1 MEEKLKA
8 ADLHGHSVDVQFSIS
23 KSKKMRCSV
32 LCWVYNHDRKDKRM
46 VENILCCYSNDDK
59 WMNSIDSVKHLYDNI
74 AHLNHCENL
83 EDMKAAVEQNIDEI
97 SSKMEER
104 RRILY
109 AIGDERY
116 KKNILQEYV
125 DDRLQAA
132 GVIDKAYLLHV
143 AARSVTA
150 FVNILPVLL
159 LLTRHR

>member
-1 MEEKLKA
+1 
-8 ADLHGHSVDVQFSIS
+8 
-23 KSKKMRCSV
+23 
-32 LCWVYNHDRKDKRM
+32 
-46 VENILCCYSNDDK
+46 
-59 WMNSIDSVKHLYDNI
+59 MNSIDSVKHLYDNI

-97 SSKMEER
+97 SSKMAER

-132 GVIDKAYLLHV
+132 GVADKAYLLHV
-143 AARSVTA
+143 AVGSVTA
-150 FVNILPVLL
+150 AAGILPALL
-159 LLTRHR
+159 LSARHH

>member
-8 ADLHGHSVDVQFSIS
+8 ADLHGHS

-32 LCWVYNHDRKDKRM
+32 LCWVYKHDRKDKRM

>member
-32 LCWVYNHDRKDKRM
+32 LCWVYKHDRKDKRM

-74 AHLNHCENL
+74 AHLNLCENL

-116 KKNILQEYV
+116 KKNILQ
-125 DDRLQAA
+125 
-132 GVIDKAYLLHV
+132 
-143 AARSVTA
+143 
-150 FVNILPVLL
+150 
-159 LLTRHR
+159 

>member
-1 MEEKLKA
+1 M
-8 ADLHGHSVDVQFSIS
+8 
-23 KSKKMRCSV
+23 
-32 LCWVYNHDRKDKRM
+32 LCTLYKHDRKDKRM

-116 KKNILQEYV
+116 KKNILQ
-125 DDRLQAA
+125 
-132 GVIDKAYLLHV
+132 
-143 AARSVTA
+143 
-150 FVNILPVLL
+150 
-159 LLTRHR
+159 

>member
-1 MEEKLKA
+1 MFRPIRSARLPNKFL
-8 ADLHGHSVDVQFSIS
+8 
-23 KSKKMRCSV
+23 
-32 LCWVYNHDRKDKRM
+32 
-46 VENILCCYSNDDK
+46 
-59 WMNSIDSVKHLYDNI
+59 LYDNI

-132 GVIDKAYLLHV
+132 GVADKAYLLHIV
-143 AARSVTA
+143 ARSVTA
-150 FVNILPVLL
+150 FVNILLVLL

>member
-32 LCWVYNHDRKDKRM
+32 LCWVYKHDRKDKRM

-59 WMNSIDSVKHLYDNI
+59 S
-74 AHLNHCENL
+74 
-83 EDMKAAVEQNIDEI
+83 
-97 SSKMEER
+97 
-104 RRILY
+104 
-109 AIGDERY
+109 
-116 KKNILQEYV
+116 
-125 DDRLQAA
+125 A